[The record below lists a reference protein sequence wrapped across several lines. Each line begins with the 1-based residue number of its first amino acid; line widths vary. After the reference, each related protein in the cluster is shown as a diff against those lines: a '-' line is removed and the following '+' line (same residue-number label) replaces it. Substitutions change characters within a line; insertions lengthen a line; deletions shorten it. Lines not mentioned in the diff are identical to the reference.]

1 MQSHINN
8 PENMP
13 TRFQS
18 PIKALIT
25 ALITFSLSACGL
37 VGGDNGLLGRV
48 GIGGEDGFMA
58 GDGGYQAAQIVP
70 DMRIPPELDS
80 YTIDQLYVIPEPFSP
95 DAVAFEEI
103 PLPKPIEE
111 RRREGVVIQSLSGVR
126 WILID
131 ATPGQVWPL
140 IRDYWTELQ
149 IALDYENPSAGI
161 LETSWVEIGNDQDNR
176 HKYRIQIEPGL
187 HSGYSEIYVVH
198 LQNLRTD
205 PIPTVVTWP
214 EESSSPDLEQDMLR
228 SVSQFLADRND
239 VYQASSA
246 SLLAGTIQAESK
258 ANIVAG
264 ASGDPVLELKVDY
277 NRAWVQIRQ
286 ALQSAEID
294 IVDEN
299 RDQSFFSVRFAGIAE
314 RQDEPGWFG
323 RILGRGGDAVDEKE
337 VQDFSIRLLE
347 TGSVINVVTESLVS
361 NPESNELNQELLQVI
376 NDNLS

>member
-1 MQSHINN
+1 MYSSKTSNNHISL
-8 PENMP
+8 
-13 TRFQS
+13 TLLTTIR
-18 PIKALIT
+18 
-25 ALITFSLSACGL
+25 FSLFVVIALSLGACRF
-37 VGGDNGLLGRV
+37 VGGDEGLLSGI
-48 GIGGEDGFMA
+48 GIGGGDGLFSD
-58 GDGGYQAAQIVP
+58 DGGYQAAEIVP

-95 DAVAFEEI
+95 NTAAFEEI

-111 RRREGVVIQSLSGVR
+111 RRREGVIIQSLSGVR

-161 LETSWVEIGNDQDNR
+161 LETAWVEIGSDEENR

-187 HSGYSEIYVVH
+187 HSGYSEVYVRH

-205 PIPTVVTWP
+205 PIPTVITWP
-214 EESSSPDLEQDMLR
+214 EDSSSVDLEQDMLR

-239 VYQASSA
+239 IYQASSA

-258 ANIVAG
+258 ANIITGV
-264 ASGDPVLELKVDY
+264 SGDPVLELKVDY

-286 ALQSAEID
+286 ALQSANID

-299 RDQSFFSVRFAGIAE
+299 RDQSFFSVRFAGIME
-314 RQDEPGWFG
+314 EEDQPGWFG
-323 RILGRGGDAVDEKE
+323 RLLGRGGDVEE
-337 VQDFSIRLLE
+337 SEEQDFSIRLLE
-347 TGSVINVVTESLVS
+347 SGSVVNVVTEALIS
-361 NPESNELNQELLQVI
+361 NPGASQLNQELLQVI

>member
-1 MQSHINN
+1 MFSSRTSNN
-8 PENMP
+8 SMP
-13 TRFQS
+13 
-18 PIKALIT
+18 L
-25 ALITFSLSACGL
+25 L
-37 VGGDNGLLGRV
+37 VQKLMRPGLLAVLVLSLGACRF
-48 GIGGEDGFMA
+48 IGGEDGMLSGIGISGEEGLFSD
-58 GDGGYQAAQIVP
+58 DGGYQTAEIIP

-95 DAVAFEEI
+95 NAAAFEEI

-111 RRREGVVIQSLSGVR
+111 RRREGVIIQSLSGVR

-149 IALDYENPSAGI
+149 IALDYENPSAGT
-161 LETSWVEIGNDQDNR
+161 LETAWVEIGSDEENR

-187 HSGYSEIYVVH
+187 HSGYSEVYVLH

-205 PIPTVVTWP
+205 PIPTVITWP
-214 EESSSPDLEQDMLR
+214 EESSSVDLEQDMLR

-239 VYQASSA
+239 IYQASSA

-258 ANIVAG
+258 ANIIAG
-264 ASGDPVLELKVDY
+264 VSGDPVLELKVDY

-286 ALQSAEID
+286 ALQSANID

-314 RQDEPGWFG
+314 EQDEPGWFG
-323 RILGRGGDAVDEKE
+323 RILGRGGE
-337 VQDFSIRLLE
+337 VEESEEQDFSIRLLE
-347 TGSVINVVTESLVS
+347 TGNVVNVVTEALLS
-361 NPESNELNQELLQVI
+361 NPGASQLNQELLQVI